1 MAAGSTYTPIAT
13 TTLGSASTFD
23 FTSIPSTYTDLVVVV
38 NGKQSNA
45 LCYVRLNNDTGS
57 NYSNTSVYAQSG
69 GSYGPDKNANTT
81 SFYSGFVNAS
91 LSINTWNIFN
101 YANTT
106 TYKSMLCRGGNNT
119 QLQADVGTWRS
130 TAAVNRVTIG
140 VLAVGNTFD
149 SGSTAT
155 IYGILA
161 A

>member
-1 MAAGSTYTPIAT
+1 MAVTYEPIAT
-13 TTLGSASTFD
+13 STLGSASTFD

-57 NYSNTSVYAQSG
+57 NYSNVSMYAQSSG
-69 GSYGPDKNANTT
+69 GNGPDKNANTT

-91 LSINTWNIFN
+91 LSINIWNIFD

-106 TYKSMLCRGGNNT
+106 TYKSMLCRGGNDA

-140 VLAVGNTFD
+140 VLTTSPNFD
-149 SGSTAT
+149 AGSTAT
-155 IYGILA
+155 IYGIKA